1 MNFRVLHNR
10 IVGEDENGRSAGQL
24 TTDQIWMYLEDCDT
38 WNDELVFPL
47 FHELCDRLNMDFDEY
62 DTYDDLQCECY
73 NKMLDLIEEVAKADF
88 MDENNLEEGPI
99 MGIHL
104 DEAIRR
110 LKDHREENSG
120 IPIWPDE
127 YIHAWN
133 NLLIEYILDDS
144 LTIKPVRWCK

>member
-1 MNFRVLHNR
+1 MNFLVLDGR
-10 IVGEDENGRSAGQL
+10 IVGDSEDGLSAGQL
-24 TTDQIWMYLEDCDT
+24 KTGQIWKYLEDCDN

-47 FHELCDRLNMDFDEY
+47 FHELCDRLKIDFDEY
-62 DTYDDLQCECY
+62 DTYDDLECECY
-73 NKMLDLIEEVAKADF
+73 NKMVELVEQAAKADF
-88 MDENNLEEGPI
+88 QKQDFEQGPI
-99 MGIHL
+99 MNITM

-110 LKDHREENSG
+110 LKDHREEESG

-133 NLLIEYILDDS
+133 NLLMAYILDDN